1 MKTGTLSEY
10 AAHADVS
17 PAYVTKLKK
26 QGRIVLVKQ
35 DGRELVNF
43 DATDR
48 LVANTADLARARNGA
63 NAKPDREPSAPAP
76 EEPPAGAAALTGG
89 GGGSAAGVD
98 AVFRKA
104 QAQERVFSAK
114 RAELEFKRLSG
125 ELLEK
130 AGVERTVFNMF
141 RLLRDHAFQAP
152 QRAAVRVMTMSDPRE
167 IENVISEELRKAFDG
182 WDEKMAERL
191 AAKGG
196 A

>member
-10 AAHADVS
+10 AAHAGVS
-17 PAYVTKLKK
+17 PAYITKLKK

-76 EEPPAGAAALTGG
+76 EEPPAGAAALAGG
-89 GGGSAAGVD
+89 GGGAAGVD

-114 RAELEFKRLSG
+114 KAELEFKRLSG

>member
-10 AAHADVS
+10 AAHAAVS

-63 NAKPDREPSAPAP
+63 NAKPDREPTAPAP

-89 GGGSAAGVD
+89 EGAQQASTPSSA
-98 AVFRKA
+98 R
-104 QAQERVFSAK
+104 R
-114 RAELEFKRLSG
+114 RRRSG
-125 ELLEK
+125 CSRRRRPNWSSS
-130 AGVERTVFNMF
+130 G
-141 RLLRDHAFQAP
+141 
-152 QRAAVRVMTMSDPRE
+152 
-167 IENVISEELRKAFDG
+167 
-182 WDEKMAERL
+182 
-191 AAKGG
+191 
-196 A
+196 

>member
-10 AAHADVS
+10 AAHAAVS

-63 NAKPDREPSAPAP
+63 NAKPDREPTAPAP

-89 GGGSAAGVD
+89 GGGAAGVD

-114 RAELEFKRLSG
+114 KAELEFKRLSG

-191 AAKGG
+191 AARS
-196 A
+196 AP

>member
-1 MKTGTLSEY
+1 MRTGSLSEY
-10 AAHADVS
+10 AAHAGVS
-17 PAYVTKLKK
+17 PAYVTKLKR

-35 DGRELVNF
+35 DGREQVNF

-48 LVANTADLARARNGA
+48 LVANTADLARARNGG
-63 NAKPDREPSAPAP
+63 NAKPDRDPFAAAPD
-76 EEPPAGAAALTGG
+76 EPAGAATSAGG
-89 GGGSAAGVD
+89 GGGAAGVD

-114 RAELEFKRLSG
+114 KAELEFKRLSG

>member
-10 AAHADVS
+10 AAHANVS
-17 PAYVTKLKK
+17 PAYVTKLKR

-63 NAKPDREPSAPAP
+63 NAKPEREPSAPAP
-76 EEPPAGAAALTGG
+76 EEPPAGAAALAGG
-89 GGGSAAGVD
+89 GGGAAGVD

-114 RAELEFKRLSG
+114 KAELEFKRLSG

-130 AGVERTVFNMF
+130 AAVERTVFNMF